1 MIGFQS
7 NQDKYILY
15 NLPGYPLDMLLEL
28 KYIIAISLST
38 RCTSGE
44 MCLQIVEWLAQWG
57 LFTKVAISISNK

>member
-28 KYIIAISLST
+28 KYIIAIHFFVYTLYFRGNVLTDS
-38 RCTSGE
+38 
-44 MCLQIVEWLAQWG
+44 
-57 LFTKVAISISNK
+57 